1 MNCVIQLC
9 SFGVSNREI
18 LKNNSV
24 IHFKFFDNSL
34 TLYSEDITSGH
45 ISYKVSA
52 IDLKQNKV
60 TDHNVKIFV
69 LNDKENQFIP
79 QAPTGRLYNHGE
91 FVLFSIDVANVAA
104 TSYLIEYYG
113 ASGARELLATSHIV
127 PFQKTATDGLTT
139 SPVVDSKGNI
149 IGSINVNYLV
159 IRPISGF
166 DADVNHTIDI
176 KSGAMMG
183 HRGTGVGRR
192 TDLRIFWKTQLR
204 RLIMPVV
211 TVTGADMIELDI
223 QLSSDKIPIIHHN
236 FDTQLYVRENIGTDL
251 AKQNTAI
258 KDLAYSQMKKIS
270 TVESKN
276 FDYEDN
282 QPFETLKDVLEKMD
296 ANCGINFEIKYPQ
309 TYSDGHWEAEKPLE
323 LNEYIDI
330 IVKALYDNIG
340 NRSGII
346 TSFHVDLCSMIQ
358 LKQNKLR
365 VALLTSGDVK
375 HWDPKAKPLYDPRG
389 TTIPLG
395 AYFAEGMG
403 LDGMSILAK
412 DLLADKTLI
421 PFVKSR
427 KQHVYVWGDQINNR
441 QVIDQLVNNGADGL
455 IMNNCQSMLVILAYH
470 SVVNVECNLTLYSED
485 ITSRHISYKVSAID
499 LHRNK
504 VTDHNVK
511 IFVLNDKENQ
521 FIPQAPTGRVANVEA
536 TSYLIE
542 YYETSGAREL
552 LATSHIVPFQN
563 TTTDG
568 LLTTPVVDS
577 KGTLIGS
584 TNVNYLVIRPISGFD
599 ADADQTINIK
609 SGAMMGHR
617 GTGVGRRTDLKEN
630 ILENTI
636 AAFNYAC
643 RHVEYSDIGA
653 DMIELDIH
661 LSRDKIPI
669 IYHDYETQLYVRE
682 ISTVDDGI
690 AVSANLLF

>member
-1 MNCVIQLC
+1 MFIKILVLVILAYHSVVIVQC
-9 SFGVSNREI
+9 NREI
-18 LKNNSV
+18 LRDKSV

-52 IDLKQNKV
+52 IDLKRNKV

-69 LNDKENQFIP
+69 LNDNENQFIP

-91 FVLFSIDVANVAA
+91 FVLFSIQVANVETTA
-104 TSYLIEYYG
+104 YLIEYYE

-127 PFQKTATDGLTT
+127 LFQNTTTDGLVTT
-139 SPVVDSKGNI
+139 PVIDSKGTL

-166 DADVNHTIDI
+166 DADADQTIDI

-192 TDLRIFWKTQLR
+192 TDLK
-204 RLIMPVV
+204 
-211 TVTGADMIELDI
+211 
-223 QLSSDKIPIIHHN
+223 
-236 FDTQLYVRENIGTDL
+236 ENILENTIAAFNYACRHCNFSIGNGQLHGKSVPNREGSSKGDHVFML
-251 AKQNTAI
+251 SFVPYGEWKFYLNLYKSVPNGENKGIDFVKQNTAI
-258 KDLAYSQMKKIS
+258 KDLSYSQMQKIS

-282 QPFETLKDVLEKMD
+282 QPFETLEDVLQRMD

-346 TSFHVDLCSMIQ
+346 TSFHADLCSMIQ

-365 VALLTSGDVK
+365 VALLTSGDVQ
-375 HWDPKAKPLYDPRG
+375 HWEPKAKLPYDPRI
-389 TTIPLG
+389 TTVSLG

-427 KQHVYVWGDQINNR
+427 KQHVYVWGDQINSR
-441 QVIDQLVNNGADGL
+441 QVIDQLINNGADGL
-455 IMNNCQSMLVILAYH
+455 I
-470 SVVNVECNLTLYSED
+470 
-485 ITSRHISYKVSAID
+485 ITKID
-499 LHRNK
+499 
-504 VTDHNVK
+504 
-511 IFVLNDKENQ
+511 Q
-521 FIPQAPTGRVANVEA
+521 
-536 TSYLIE
+536 
-542 YYETSGAREL
+542 L
-552 LATSHIVPFQN
+552 LSQ
-563 TTTDG
+563 TT
-568 LLTTPVVDS
+568 TTPV
-577 KGTLIGS
+577 
-584 TNVNYLVIRPISGFD
+584 
-599 ADADQTINIK
+599 
-609 SGAMMGHR
+609 
-617 GTGVGRRTDLKEN
+617 
-630 ILENTI
+630 
-636 AAFNYAC
+636 
-643 RHVEYSDIGA
+643 
-653 DMIELDIH
+653 
-661 LSRDKIPI
+661 
-669 IYHDYETQLYVRE
+669 
-682 ISTVDDGI
+682 
-690 AVSANLLF
+690 

>member
-1 MNCVIQLC
+1 MFIKILVLVILVCHSTVLVQC
-9 SFGVSNREI
+9 NREI
-18 LKNNSV
+18 LRDKSV

-34 TLYSEDITSGH
+34 TLYSEDITARD
-45 ISYKVSA
+45 ISYKVSV
-52 IDLKQNKV
+52 IDVHQNKV
-60 TDHNVKIFV
+60 IDNNVKIFV

-79 QAPTGRLYNHGE
+79 QAPTGRLYNHDE
-91 FVLFSIDVANVAA
+91 FVMFSIQVANVEA

-166 DADVNHTIDI
+166 DADADQTIDI

-183 HRGTGVGRR
+183 HRGTGSGRR
-192 TDLRIFWKTQLR
+192 TDLKENILENTIEAFNYACRH
-204 RLIMPVV
+204 
-211 TVTGADMIELDI
+211 GADMIELDI

-236 FDTQLYVRENIGTDL
+236 FETQLYVRENKGTDL

-282 QPFETLKDVLEKMD
+282 QPFETLKDVLERMD

-427 KQHVYVWGDQINNR
+427 KQHVYVWGDQINSR

-455 IMNNCQSMLVILAYH
+455 IF
-470 SVVNVECNLTLYSED
+470 
-485 ITSRHISYKVSAID
+485 
-499 LHRNK
+499 NK
-504 VTDHNVK
+504 
-511 IFVLNDKENQ
+511 
-521 FIPQAPTGRVANVEA
+521 
-536 TSYLIE
+536 
-542 YYETSGAREL
+542 
-552 LATSHIVPFQN
+552 
-563 TTTDG
+563 
-568 LLTTPVVDS
+568 
-577 KGTLIGS
+577 
-584 TNVNYLVIRPISGFD
+584 
-599 ADADQTINIK
+599 
-609 SGAMMGHR
+609 
-617 GTGVGRRTDLKEN
+617 
-630 ILENTI
+630 
-636 AAFNYAC
+636 
-643 RHVEYSDIGA
+643 
-653 DMIELDIH
+653 
-661 LSRDKIPI
+661 
-669 IYHDYETQLYVRE
+669 
-682 ISTVDDGI
+682 
-690 AVSANLLF
+690 